1 VDIPQCLHFAEKG
14 EKGTCKFLPRY
25 DISAEGD
32 QRFFSPETVSI
43 LEEGDLGR
51 FQRRRGER
59 LGQEM
64 LSHSPMLADMFS
76 KYSQHIPSVL
86 GTP

>member
-1 VDIPQCLHFAEKG
+1 MDIPQCLHFAEKG

-32 QRFFSPETVSI
+32 QKFFSLETVSI
-43 LEEGDLGR
+43 VEEGDLGR
-51 FQRRRGER
+51 FQRRGER

-64 LSHSPMLADMFS
+64 LSRSPTLADMFS